1 MKRFL
6 QKILRVLTAIV
17 LSVMVAGAGYS
28 APAVPVYAESEN
40 AYDSTRVEDD
50 LKDVDLSLYP
60 ADELGSP
67 AIASFVEYCYT
78 ENVWKSGNYALY
90 VYVYNPSQKEFSSRG
105 GANMINMATSY
116 DEEGKPSGY
125 NLLPLKLCGAT
136 VAPYDRLIYKFR
148 VEDAEAI
155 YANATE
161 YAEKY
166 GYRRY
171 DVADLLL
178 YEAGAAGAEKCVVG
192 REYRYTGY
200 AKGYGEDENAES
212 TLECEWKQ
220 AEVYDA
226 EVFHTNYR
234 MESEYKD
241 YTRHEVNTV
250 YFSVPDEYITDYGNL
265 QGIRAQW
272 YEYMTSPIFV
282 TEDGEAYE
290 ALSEYIGKNIG
301 EKDETLKWRVL
312 WEESSFGMGSGIPQF
327 DGDYNR
333 LSEVNMVFPNDPL
346 PMISWLFSTGGE
358 SYADYRVSRERIET
372 WAESYSET
380 YGKGTE
386 IQGRYSSELFEESID
401 EDRVELLENPE
412 DKRGLIVRDFDADE
426 EFNLLAYDDTHSGW
440 QRFWDYFLNWGA
452 DTSGK
457 TYNPIEE
464 ITSADLTKAESDFC
478 SEFLIDKDDYDA
490 FYAFCSEEIGK
501 GNHPFVFRFAQTDYY
516 SSAARFDY
524 VPDNPLGS
532 GSSLSDVD
540 GYVARQTVFLDF
552 TMIHLKFQKDG
563 TETVIPVAQNPLDI
577 WNATDAPIETTGDFD
592 WKAFLKLLG
601 TIVLG
606 IVGLILLVW
615 ILSMIFP
622 ALLSLLGGIF
632 KLLWTIISA
641 PFKWLGDKL
650 SGSGKKK

>member
-17 LSVMVAGAGYS
+17 LSVMVAGTGYS

-386 IQGRYSSELFEESID
+386 IQGQYSSELFEESID

-457 TYNPIEE
+457 SYNPIEE

-478 SEFLIDKDDYDA
+478 SEFLIDEADYDA
-490 FYAFCSEEIGK
+490 FYAFCSEEIEK

-516 SSAARFDY
+516 SCPARFDMLA
-524 VPDNPLGS
+524 PFGS
-532 GSSLSDVD
+532 TGASVSDVD
-540 GYVARQTVFLDF
+540 GYVAQQTVFLDF

-592 WKAFLKLLG
+592 WKAFLKLIG

-632 KLLWTIISA
+632 KLLWTIISV